1 MASGNRSLRRI
12 LGGAALALA
21 LSFPVMHGVQA
32 DETISSGDANAAK
45 RFKVFLVT
53 WRGCEFACKGFID
66 YFKTQRINADIIHR
80 DAGRDKKKMPEFVT
94 EAKAMK
100 VDLVVTWGT
109 TTALS
114 FFGTVDDANPD
125 KYITKIPAMFM
136 IVSQPVGV
144 NMVKDFGPSGRN
156 FTGTVYLVPEETQ
169 IKLARTYRPFKKM
182 AVVYNAAEKNSVLSV
197 KELKRIA
204 GKEGWTLLDRAVP
217 TGPDGKPD
225 KDALPGLMA
234 ELSAE
239 KPEWFYQGPDSFL
252 NINRDLYTSEANK
265 NGVPVFAAGENP
277 VRTSNALL
285 GVVNRYYN
293 VGQFT
298 GARAE
303 QVLLKGKKPGE
314 MPIDS
319 PSRFSIIINMKT
331 AKNLQLF
338 PPLNL
343 LKFSDVITE

>member
-1 MASGNRSLRRI
+1 MSIAKRLVAI
-12 LGGAALALA
+12 LLLAFTVNAADTR
-21 LSFPVMHGVQA
+21 A
-32 DETISSGDANAAK
+32 DETVVSGDPTAAK
-45 RFKVFLVT
+45 RFKVYLVT
-53 WRGCEFACKGFID
+53 WRGCEFACKGFIA
-66 YFKTQRINADIIHR
+66 YFKTQRIDADIIHR
-80 DAGRDKKKMPEFVT
+80 DAGRDKTKMPGFVA
-94 EAKAMK
+94 EAKNMK

-114 FFGTVDDANPD
+114 ILGTYQSADPA
-125 KYITKIPAMFM
+125 KHITEIPAMFM

-144 NMVKDFGPSGRN
+144 RLVKDFGATGRN
-156 FTGTVYLVPEETQ
+156 ITGTIYLVPEETQ
-169 IKLARTYRPFKKM
+169 LKLARSYRPFKKM
-182 AVVYNAAEKNSVLSV
+182 AVIYNPAEKNSVLSV
-197 KELKRIA
+197 QNLKAIA
-204 GKEGWTLLDRAVP
+204 DKEGWALLDRPVP
-217 TGPDGKPD
+217 TGTDGKPATT
-225 KDALPGLMA
+225 ALPALVA
-234 ELSAE
+234 ELAAE

-252 NINRDLYTSEANK
+252 NVNRDLFTSEAVK
-265 NGVPVFAAGENP
+265 NGIPVFAAGENP

-303 QVLLKGKKPGE
+303 QVLLRGIKPGD

-319 PSRFSIIINMKT
+319 PSRFSVIINMKT
-331 AKNLQLF
+331 AKNLQLY

>member
-1 MASGNRSLRRI
+1 MSIMTAVRRSLC
-12 LGGAALALA
+12 AAVLAAVA
-21 LSFPVMHGVQA
+21 LSQPNAFA
-32 DETISSGDANAAK
+32 DEVIASGDANAAK
-45 RFKVFLVT
+45 RFKVYLVT

-80 DAGRDKKKMPEFVT
+80 DAGSSKSKVPGFVA
-94 EAKAMK
+94 EAKEMK

-109 TTALS
+109 TTALTA
-114 FFGTVDDANPD
+114 FGTVSDANPD
-125 KYITKIPAMFM
+125 KHITKIPAMFM

-144 NMVKDFGPSGRN
+144 NLVKDFGPSGRN
-156 FTGTVYLVPEETQ
+156 FTGTIYLVPEETQ

-197 KELKRIA
+197 KELRRIA
-204 GKEGWTLLDRAVP
+204 TKEGWTLLDRAVP
-217 TGPDGKPD
+217 LGPDGKPN
-225 KDALPGLMA
+225 KAALPGLMA
-234 ELSAE
+234 EMAAE

-331 AKNLQLF
+331 AKNLQLY

>member
-1 MASGNRSLRRI
+1 MFKGLKIRGFLVA
-12 LGGAALALA
+12 AAVALATIA
-21 LSFPVMHGVQA
+21 PAASA
-32 DETISSGDANAAK
+32 DEVVVSGDPNAAK

-80 DAGRDKKKMPEFVT
+80 DAGRDKTKMPSFVS
-94 EAKAMK
+94 EAKETK

-114 FFGTVDDANPD
+114 VLGTVEDPD
-125 KYITKIPAMFM
+125 PAKYITQIPAMFM

-144 NMVKDFGPSGRN
+144 KLVKDFGASGRN
-156 FTGTVYLVPEETQ
+156 ITGTIYLVPEATQ
-169 IKLARTYRPFKKM
+169 VKLARTYRPFKKM
-182 AVVYNAAEKNSVLSV
+182 AVVYNGAEKNSTLSV
-197 KELKRIA
+197 KNLQRLA
-204 GKEGWTLLDRAVP
+204 AKEGWTLLERAVP
-217 TGPDGKPD
+217 LGPDGKPD
-225 KDALPGLMA
+225 KEALPGLVA
-234 ELSAE
+234 ELAAE

-252 NINRDLYTSEANK
+252 NINRDLYTSEANR

-277 VRTSNALL
+277 VRTSHALL

-331 AKNLQLF
+331 AKQLQLF

>member
-1 MASGNRSLRRI
+1 MMARRRW
-12 LGGAALALA
+12 LAALAA
-21 LSFPVMHGVQA
+21 AFIGFGAMAGGTVRA
-32 DETISSGDANAAK
+32 DETVVSGNPDAAK
-45 RFKVFLVT
+45 RFKVYLVT
-53 WRGCEFACKGFID
+53 WRGCEFACKGFIE
-66 YFKTQRINADIIHR
+66 YFKTQRIDADIIHR
-80 DAGRDKKKMPEFVT
+80 DAGRDKTKMPGFVT
-94 EAKAMK
+94 EAKEMK

-114 FFGTVDDANPD
+114 ILGSYDNPD
-125 KYITKIPAMFM
+125 PQKYVTGIPAMFM

-144 NMVKDFGPSGRN
+144 KLVKDFGASGRN
-156 FTGTVYLVPEETQ
+156 ITGTIYLVPEETQ

-182 AVVYNAAEKNSVLSV
+182 AVVYNAAEKNSTLSV
-197 KELKRIA
+197 RNLKRIA
-204 GKEGWTLLDRAVP
+204 EKEGWTLLERAVP
-217 TGPDGKPD
+217 NGPDGKPD
-225 KDALPGLMA
+225 KEALPQVVA
-234 ELSAE
+234 ELAAQ

-277 VRTSNALL
+277 VRASNALL

-303 QVLLKGKKPGE
+303 QVLLKGVKPGE

-331 AKNLQLF
+331 AKQLELY

-343 LKFSDVITE
+343 LKFSDVISENP